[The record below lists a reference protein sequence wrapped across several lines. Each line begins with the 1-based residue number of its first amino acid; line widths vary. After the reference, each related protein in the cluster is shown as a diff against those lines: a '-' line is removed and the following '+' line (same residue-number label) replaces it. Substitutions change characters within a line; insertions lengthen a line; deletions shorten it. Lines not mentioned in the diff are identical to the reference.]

1 MKTTSKKL
9 LSAILCVILAFAA
22 ALPAFADES
31 VFDANAYANILTG
44 SDFQDN
50 FTKAYDRFGRVLK
63 LMKDDGLP
71 TPDSMLVG
79 GDYTKVLFDYAVPG
93 ISQIRSNLVAVYP
106 DADPDSVVCIQ
117 GNHDNP
123 SSAFVKNGLY
133 DMGAYNLYVIN
144 EDYFPFLQPIRP
156 GIGHVVRRATKE
168 LEQSLDSLIEA
179 GDLRPVIVMTHL
191 PLHHSTRTLYGENMF
206 ASYIFDALNEA
217 GKTLDLIFLF
227 GHQHSG
233 DYDDYIGGSV
243 NFMSPGETLR
253 VPKAGKMGKNAY
265 REETL
270 TFTYANYGYMG
281 YSNNNVTE
289 TSTNVLTLGLI
300 QITDSSFR
308 FVKYT
313 EDGFYKSWNVERKN
327 AADAQERLDTPPLT
341 NRKLWEIEQRIFERF
356 FAFFRKLMGLFSWM

>member
-1 MKTTSKKL
+1 MKTHGKKL
-9 LSAILCVILAFAA
+9 ISMILCAVLFCLL
-22 ALPAFADES
+22 ALPAFANEP
-31 VFDANAYANILTG
+31 VFDPKAYASILTG
-44 SDFQDN
+44 SDFQDVG
-50 FTKAYDRFGRVLK
+50 TKAYDRFGRILG
-63 LMKDDGLP
+63 LMKEDGLP

-79 GDYTKVLFDYAVPG
+79 GDYTKVLLDYAVPG
-93 ISQIRSNLVAVYP
+93 ISQIRSNLVSVYP
-106 DADPDSVVCIQ
+106 DADPDAVVCIQ

-123 SSAFVKNGLY
+123 SSGFVKNGLY

-144 EDYFPFLQPIRP
+144 EDYFPYLQPLRP
-156 GIGHVVRRATKE
+156 GVGCIVSDAADE
-168 LEQSLDSLIEA
+168 LKNSLNELLEA

-233 DYDDYIGGSV
+233 AYDDYIGGSV
-243 NFMSPGETLR
+243 NFMRPGDTLR
-253 VPKAGKMGKNAY
+253 VPKTGEIGKNAY

-281 YSNNNVTE
+281 YSDNNVTE

-300 QITDSSFR
+300 QITDETFH
-308 FVKYT
+308 FVKYA
-313 EDGFYKSWNVERKN
+313 EDGFYKSWDVARKN
-327 AADAQERLDTPPLT
+327 TVGAKERTGVPTLT
-341 NRKLWEIEQRIFERF
+341 NRDLWEIEQRIFKQF
-356 FAFFRKLMGLFSWM
+356 FAIFRKLIKIFS

>member
-1 MKTTSKKL
+1 MNTRCKKL
-9 LSAILCVILAFAA
+9 FSMILCAVLVFSLT
-22 ALPAFADES
+22 LPAFADEP
-31 VFDANAYANILTG
+31 VFASEAYASILTG
-44 SDFQDN
+44 SDFQDVC
-50 FTKAYDRFGRVLK
+50 TKAYDRFGRVLG
-63 LMKDDGLP
+63 LMKADGLP

-106 DADPDSVVCIQ
+106 DADPDAVVCIQ

-123 SSAFVKNGLY
+123 SSGFVKNGLY

-144 EDYFPFLQPIRP
+144 EDYFPYLQPLRP
-156 GIGHVVRRATKE
+156 GAGCIVNDAANE
-168 LEQSLDSLIEA
+168 LKNSLNELIEV

-191 PLHHSTRTLYGENMF
+191 PLHHTTRTLYGENMF
-206 ASYIFDALNEA
+206 ASYIFDVLNEV

-243 NFMSPGETLR
+243 NFMRPGDTLR
-253 VPKAGKMGKNAY
+253 VPKTGEIAKNAY
-265 REETL
+265 REEPL

-281 YSNNNVTE
+281 YSDNNVTE

-300 QITDSSFR
+300 QITDASFH

-313 EDGFYKSWNVERKN
+313 EDGFYKSWDVTRKN
-327 AADAQERLDTPPLT
+327 TVGAKERIGAPTLT
-341 NRKLWEIEQRIFERF
+341 NRELWEIEQRIFERF
-356 FAFFRKLMGLFSWM
+356 FAVFRKLIEMFS